1 MDTKTALLQRRSELS
16 PAKQALLEKRRRR
29 EPVGEGTR
37 MTVTVPRGVLT
48 IHGDAALS
56 FAQQRFWFL
65 QQLEPESA
73 VYNEPMA
80 FKLIGALDTVALKQA
95 IQEIVRRHEVLRGTY
110 ALVDGQVTQIVS
122 PILHESFT
130 IKLID
135 LQNVPAAEREA
146 VLQCNMTQQAQYP
159 FDLEREV
166 PWRMVLLKLDE
177 EEHVVLT
184 VMHHIITDAWS
195 MEVFARELATLYAA
209 FSAKQPSPLPELPL
223 QYTDYARWQQQQRSI
238 DSSRTT
244 ACATAARLVGPST
257 ANT

>member
-37 MTVTVPRGVLT
+37 MTVTVPRGVPT

-65 QQLEPESA
+65 QQLEP
-73 VYNEPMA
+73 
-80 FKLIGALDTVALKQA
+80 
-95 IQEIVRRHEVLRGTY
+95 
-110 ALVDGQVTQIVS
+110 
-122 PILHESFT
+122 ESFT

-223 QYTDYARWQQQQRSI
+223 QYTDYARWQQQRLEGGELAGELAYWKRQLGGTLPVLELPTDRPRSALLTHRGQQRALLLP
-238 DSSRTT
+238 DSLGR
-244 ACATAARLVGPST
+244 AL
-257 ANT
+257 